1 MKTTFY
7 LKSLIVSQYCSTR
20 YGKQHIAVSSS
31 FLVYD
36 SVLLILADQYF
47 SIMKHVAHPAA
58 FAYSMTTLGAAMMNS
73 IFSFYYV
80 KLFLNKYKISEGA
93 FHQSQV
99 SSGVLGFELL
109 KRVCLHF

>member
-1 MKTTFY
+1 
-7 LKSLIVSQYCSTR
+7 
-20 YGKQHIAVSSS
+20 
-31 FLVYD
+31 
-36 SVLLILADQYF
+36 
-47 SIMKHVAHPAA
+47 MKHFANPAA

-99 SSGVLGFELL
+99 SSGALGAY
-109 KRVCLHF
+109 VCIFSYIKGVVVREKEIKLVFLVESQSCK